1 MSGRKYEPVEIDG
14 VVYLNPAHASEL
26 LGISRN
32 TMYKLLK
39 TRPELSFE
47 DAINLY
53 LNKDGDRLDSMNA
66 VTYNN
71 IKYSSVF
78 EACANLGLCYGTIYY
93 RMREHNI
100 SFEEAVNFDR
110 ADYAKSNSDDGFN
123 LIKYCKEKNLDYK
136 KMYRYVNK
144 QSLSIEEAEYRLS
157 HNRLEVEYNGQKYKS
172 LYDACIILQLPY
184 QKIYNRMRRGLTLDE
199 AIEMEK
205 VKRGKDDFN

>member
-1 MSGRKYEPVEIDG
+1 MSGRRYQPVEIDG
-14 VVYLNPAHASEL
+14 VVYINPAHASEL

-53 LNKDGDRLDSMNA
+53 LNKKDGVRLDSVNTI
-66 VTYNN
+66 VYKN

-93 RMREHNI
+93 RMREHSI
-100 SFEEAVNFDR
+100 GFEEAVNFDR

-123 LIKYCKEKNLDYK
+123 LAKYCKEKNLDYR
-136 KMYRYVNK
+136 KMYRYINTVGL
-144 QSLSIEEAEYRLS
+144 SLEEAEYRAS
-157 HNRLEVEYNGQKYKS
+157 HNRYEVEYKGQKYKS
-172 LYDACIILQLPY
+172 LYDACLILQLPY
-184 QKIYNRMRRGLTLDE
+184 QKIYNRIKRGLTLDE
-199 AIEMEK
+199 AIEMENRK
-205 VKRGKDDFN
+205 